1 MCGWFFVVDD
11 CMHSRINTARLTC
24 SFNCSSPALLIA
36 SMTPKAVEEVA
47 WVKPMLRSCSTPSY
61 RLSGVMGG
69 GGVVV
74 FYPYRCV
81 HKECAR
87 TQAPAVATR
96 SSSGST

>member
-1 MCGWFFVVDD
+1 M
-11 CMHSRINTARLTC
+11 NTARLTC

-36 SMTPKAVEEVA
+36 ASMTTKAVEEVA
-47 WVKPMLRSCSTPSY
+47 SVNPVLRACSIPSY
-61 RLSGVMGG
+61 PLSGVMDG

-96 SSSGST
+96 SNSGST